1 MDMEFKENANFKKLN
16 KCQYL
21 LRMIKVKN
29 KKLHDELKELLDA
42 ASLQEVPKVMDRI
55 VEEYRKIS

>member
-29 KKLHDELKELLDA
+29 KNLHDELKEQLDGA
-42 ASLQEVPKVMDRI
+42 TLEEVPHVMDRI
-55 VEEYRKIS
+55 IEEYRKIS